1 MKSSFNLN
9 HFYFPFRFRSL
20 ESSPTRLDVYDMER
34 LNVENK
40 CNNEEFS
47 KFVKLYDLSEAS

>member
-1 MKSSFNLN
+1 MKSSFNLKQ
-9 HFYFPFRFRSL
+9 FYFSFFRSL
-20 ESSPTRLDVYDMER
+20 DSLPTRLDVYDMER

-47 KFVKLYDLSEAS
+47 KLVKLYDLSEAS